1 MCTHSEK
8 MVAADSYWETPEE
21 SYAGQ
26 AKLQAMQ
33 YYISFGSYLPPR
45 PDSNYILQSQ

>member
-1 MCTHSEK
+1 MRAHAEK
-8 MVAADSYWETPEE
+8 VLAADSSWETPEE

-33 YYISFGSYLPPR
+33 YDISFGSFLPPH
-45 PDSNYILQSQ
+45 PDSNYVLQS